1 VPRLRYVSRTRGRH
15 DQRWVD
21 TLRSAGHEVDTT
33 DLADV
38 GRPGEV
44 DLIVAGP
51 LTDAVPAAVD
61 AGLAPVLA
69 LAWAFDVLVEA
80 QDPELRRRMEHGL
93 RGSVGVHVDCEAMRR
108 AVIDH
113 GADPARVSLAPW
125 GIDTGYFDLRPPD
138 ADLRAGYGF
147 EPGDVILLSTRAWE
161 PSYDVDVVVDAFA
174 RARSERPDLRLVLAG
189 GGSRARQVRAR
200 IAELGL
206 EGSCATPGV
215 IDQAGVR
222 DLLRIAD
229 IYVSASRSDGTS
241 LSLLEALACGV
252 PAVVPAIGGNPEWV
266 NGPALGELFD
276 VGSADGLAEAVLA
289 VADRLP
295 SGPQGRRARR
305 DVVLA
310 SGRWERNRAVFLR
323 AVDRALERPG

>member
-21 TLRSAGHEVDTT
+21 TLRSAGHEVETT
-33 DLADV
+33 DVADA

-44 DLIVAGP
+44 DLVVAGP

-80 QDPELRRRMEHGL
+80 QDPDVRRRMEHGL

-113 GADPARVSLAPW
+113 GADPSSVSLAPW
-125 GIDTGYFDLRPPD
+125 GIDTGYFDLQLPD
-138 ADLRAGYGF
+138 AGLRAAHGF
-147 EPGDVILLSTRAWE
+147 APDDVLVLSTRAWE
-161 PSYDVDVVVDAFA
+161 RTYDVEVVVAAFA
-174 RARSERPDLRLVLAG
+174 AARVERPDLRLVLAG
-189 GGSRARQVRAR
+189 DGSRAPQVRAR
-200 IAELGL
+200 IAALGL
-206 EGSCATPGV
+206 EGSCVTPGV
-215 IDQAGVR
+215 LDPADVR
-222 DLLRIAD
+222 GLLGTAD
-229 IYVSASRSDGTS
+229 IYVSAARSDGTS

-252 PAVVPAIGGNPEWV
+252 PAAVPDVGGNPEWV
-266 NGPALGELFD
+266 TGPALGELFE
-276 VGSADGLAEAVLA
+276 VGSADGLTEAVLA
-289 VADRLP
+289 IAGRLP
-295 SGPQGRRARR
+295 SGPEDRRARR

-310 SGRWERNRAVFLR
+310 GGRWERNREVFLQ
-323 AVDRALERPG
+323 AVDRALESSR

>member
-21 TLRSAGHEVDTT
+21 TLRSAGHAVETT
-33 DLADV
+33 DVADA

-44 DLIVAGP
+44 DLVVAGP

-69 LAWAFDVLVEA
+69 MAWAFDVLVEA
-80 QDPELRRRMEHGL
+80 QDPELRWRMEHGL

-113 GADPARVSLAPW
+113 GADPVRVSLAPW
-125 GIDTGYFDLRPPD
+125 GIDTGYFDLRPPG
-138 ADLRAGYGF
+138 ADLRAWCGF
-147 EPGDVILLSTRAWE
+147 EPDDVLLLSTRAWE
-161 PSYDVDVVVDAFA
+161 PRYDVEVVVDAFA
-174 RARSERPDLRLVLAG
+174 RARTERPDLRLVLAG
-189 GGSRARQVRAR
+189 GGSMAPHIRAR

-206 EGSCATPGV
+206 EGSCVTPGV
-215 IDQAGVR
+215 LEQAGVR
-222 DLLRIAD
+222 DLLRTAD

-252 PAVVPAIGGNPEWV
+252 PAAVPAIGGNPEWV
-266 NGPALGELFD
+266 TGPNLGELFE
-276 VGSADGLAEAVLA
+276 VGSADGLAGAVLA

-295 SGPQGRRARR
+295 SSPQDRQERR

-310 SGRWERNRAVFLR
+310 RGRWEQNRAVFLQ
-323 AVDRALERPG
+323 AVDQVLEWAR